1 MEFLKDTKPLEIFG
15 YLFPALF
22 FAALAVTG
30 FIIYNRYKYIRRNIE
45 LGKEW
50 KGVHNP
56 AERIRLMI
64 LIAFGQKKMF
74 ARPIV
79 GIMHFVIYAGFLL
92 INIEILEIVID
103 GLTGHHRIFA
113 PYFNTTIYQILIGFF
128 ELLALGVLVTCVI
141 FLIRRNVIKIDR
153 FEKPEMKGWAHL
165 DANIILIFEI
175 VLMFFLFTM
184 NATDSIL
191 QDRAYQLVQQ
201 NMLLG
206 DVAHYKVF
214 DEPVR
219 FLVSQALIPLYDGLS
234 TTQLI
239 LLERG
244 AWWFHII
251 GIMIFAIYVTYS
263 KHLHIFLAFPNVY
276 FTRLVPKGEM
286 NNMPSITKEV
296 QITMGTLEPAAEEAG
311 MEEEIPS
318 FGAKDVTD
326 LTWRNIL
333 DAYTCTQC
341 GRCTDVCPANMTGKK
356 LSPRKIVMNVRQR
369 ADEIGQRMDEMGQY
383 YKPDE
388 KMLYGDYVTKEELMA
403 CTSCNACVE
412 ACPVNINPLEPILEM
427 RRYVAME
434 EADVPDA
441 WKAMLTNVG
450 NNGAPWAFAPT
461 ERFKWA
467 DELKNSD
474 Q

>member
-1 MEFLKDTKPLEIFG
+1 MKPLEIFG

-22 FAALAVTG
+22 IAALAVTG
-30 FIIYNRYKYIRRNIE
+30 FIIYSRYKYIRRNIE

-50 KGVHNP
+50 KAAHNP
-56 AERIRLMI
+56 AERMKLML

-74 ARPIV
+74 ARPFV
-79 GIMHFVIYAGFLL
+79 GLMHFIIYAGFLL

-103 GLTGHHRIFA
+103 GLTNQHRIFL
-113 PYFNTTIYQILIGFF
+113 PVFGTTVYQLLIGFF
-128 ELLALGVLVTCVI
+128 ELMALGVLVTCVI
-141 FLIRRNVIKIDR
+141 FLIRRNIFKVER
-153 FEKPEMKGWAHL
+153 FDKPEMKGWAHL
-165 DANIILIFEI
+165 DANLILIFEI

-191 QDRAYQLVQQ
+191 QEKEY
-201 NMLLG
+201 G
-206 DVAHYKVF
+206 HYLH
-214 DEPVR
+214 EGMQPMR
-219 FLVSQALIPLYDGLS
+219 FLVSQALIPLYDGLN
-234 TTQLI
+234 TTQLV

-244 AWWFHII
+244 AWWLHIL
-251 GIMIFAIYVTYS
+251 GIMGFAIYVTYS

-276 FTRLVPKGEM
+276 FTRLKPAGEM

-296 QITMGTLEPAAEEAG
+296 QITMGTAEPDPDAG
-311 MEEEIPS
+311 MEDEIPS

-341 GRCTDVCPANMTGKK
+341 GRCTDVCPANSTGKK

-369 ADEIGQRMDEMGQY
+369 ADEIGQRMDEMGEY
-383 YKPDE
+383 YKPDD

-403 CTSCNACVE
+403 CTSCNACVD

-434 EADVPDA
+434 EANVPDA

-467 DELKNSD
+467 EEMKN

>member
-1 MEFLKDTKPLEIFG
+1 MKQLEIFTSI
-15 YLFPALF
+15 FQIMFFVTAL
-22 FAALAVTG
+22 LVTAG
-30 FIIYNRYKYIRRNIE
+30 VIFSRYKYIRRNIE
-45 LGKEW
+45 LGKSW
-50 KGVHNP
+50 KGEHNP
-56 AERIRLMI
+56 AERLRLMI

-74 ARPIV
+74 ARPTI

-92 INIEILEIVID
+92 INIEVLEIVID
-103 GLTGHHRIFA
+103 GVTGHHRIFA
-113 PYFNTTIYQILIGFF
+113 PLFGSTIYQILVGFF
-128 ELLALGVLVTCVI
+128 ELMAFGVLATCVI
-141 FLIRRNVIKIDR
+141 FLIRRNIIKVER
-153 FEKPEMKGWAHL
+153 FDKPEMKGWAHL
-165 DANIILIFEI
+165 DANLILVFEI
-175 VLMFFLFTM
+175 VLMFCLFTM

-191 QDRAYQLVQQ
+191 QEHAVKALT
-201 NMLLG
+201 
-206 DVAHYKVF
+206 DVKYIDAAHYGVF
-214 DEPVR
+214 KDTPLR
-219 FLVSQALIPLYDGLS
+219 FLVSQTLIPLYNGLD
-234 TTQLI
+234 TTQLV
-239 LLERG
+239 LLERA

-251 GIMIFAIYVTYS
+251 GIMGFAIYVTYS

-276 FTRLVPKGEM
+276 FTRLAPKGTI

-296 QITMGTLEPAAEEAG
+296 QITMGALEPDADAG

-369 ADEIGQRMDEMGQY
+369 ADEIGQRMDAMGEY
-383 YKPDE
+383 YKPDD

-403 CTSCNACVE
+403 CTSCNACVD

-467 DELKNSD
+467 DEIRNSD
-474 Q
+474 

>member
-1 MEFLKDTKPLEIFG
+1 MKQLEIFTS
-15 YLFPALF
+15 LFQIMLF
-22 FAALAVTG
+22 VAALLVTAG
-30 FIIYNRYKYIRRNIE
+30 IIFSRYKYIRRNIE
-45 LGKEW
+45 LGKSW
-50 KGVHNP
+50 KGEHNP
-56 AERIRLMI
+56 AERLRLMI

-74 ARPIV
+74 ARPFI
-79 GIMHFVIYAGFLL
+79 GLMHFVIYGGFLL

-103 GLTGHHRIFA
+103 GITGQHRIFA
-113 PYFNTTIYQILIGFF
+113 PLLGSSLYQVLIGFF
-128 ELLALGVLVTCVI
+128 ELLAFGVLATCVI
-141 FLIRRNVIKIDR
+141 FLIRRNIIKVER

-165 DANIILIFEI
+165 DANLILVFEI
-175 VLMFFLFTM
+175 ILMFFLFTM

-191 QDRAYQLVQQ
+191 QMRAMDLANGINVID
-201 NMLLG
+201 NV
-206 DVAHYKVF
+206 DAAHYGVF
-214 DEPVR
+214 KDTSVR
-219 FLVSQALIPLYDGLS
+219 FLVSQTLIPLYDGLD
-234 TTQLI
+234 TTSLV
-239 LLERG
+239 LLERA
-244 AWWFHII
+244 AWWFHIV
-251 GIMIFAIYVTYS
+251 GIMGFAIYVTYS

-276 FTRLVPKGEM
+276 FTRLQPNGEM

-296 QITMGTLEPAAEEAG
+296 KITMGMEEPAADAD
-311 MEEEIPS
+311 MEDEIPS

-369 ADEIGQRMDEMGQY
+369 ADEIGKRMDEMGEY
-383 YKPDE
+383 YKPDD

-403 CTSCNACVE
+403 CTSCNACVD

-467 DELKNSD
+467 DELKN

>member
-1 MEFLKDTKPLEIFG
+1 MKQLEIFTS
-15 YLFPALF
+15 LFQIMLFVTAL
-22 FAALAVTG
+22 LVTAG
-30 FIIYNRYKYIRRNIE
+30 LIFRRYKYIRRNIE
-45 LGKEW
+45 LGKSW
-50 KGVHNP
+50 KGEHNP
-56 AERIRLMI
+56 AERLRLMI

-74 ARPIV
+74 KRPIV
-79 GIMHFVIYAGFLL
+79 GLMHFVIYAGFLL

-103 GLTGHHRIFA
+103 GITGQHRIFA
-113 PYFNTTIYQILIGFF
+113 PLLGSSLYQVLIGFF
-128 ELLALGVLVTCVI
+128 ELLAFGVLATCVI
-141 FLIRRNVIKIDR
+141 FLIRRNVIKVER
-153 FEKPEMKGWAHL
+153 FDKPEMKGWAHL
-165 DANIILIFEI
+165 DANLILIFEI

-191 QDRAYQLVQQ
+191 QMRAMDLV
-201 NMLLG
+201 NNI
-206 DVAHYKVF
+206 DAEHYKVF

-219 FLVSQALIPLYDGLS
+219 FLVSQTLIPLYDGLN
-234 TTQLI
+234 TTSLV
-239 LLERG
+239 LLERA

-251 GIMIFAIYVTYS
+251 GIMGFAIYVTYS

-276 FTRLVPKGEM
+276 FTRLQSKGEM
-286 NNMPSITKEV
+286 NNMPSITNEV
-296 QITMGTLEPAAEEAG
+296 KIAMGQAEPDPNPNA
-311 MEEEIPS
+311 EIPS

-369 ADEIGQRMDEMGQY
+369 ADEIGQRMDEMGEY
-383 YKPDE
+383 YQPDD

-434 EADVPDA
+434 EANVPDA

-467 DELKNSD
+467 DELKN

>member
-1 MEFLKDTKPLEIFG
+1 MKQLEFFTSLFQIMFFVTALLVTAGIIFG
-15 YLFPALF
+15 
-22 FAALAVTG
+22 
-30 FIIYNRYKYIRRNIE
+30 RYKYIRRNIE

-50 KGVHNP
+50 KGTHNP
-56 AERIRLMI
+56 AERLRLMI

-74 ARPIV
+74 ARPFV
-79 GIMHFVIYAGFLL
+79 GLMHFVIYAGFLL
-92 INIEILEIVID
+92 INIEILEIVVD
-103 GLTGHHRIFA
+103 GITGHHRIFA
-113 PYFNTTIYQILIGFF
+113 PLFGATIYQILIGFF
-128 ELLALGVLVTCVI
+128 ELLAFGVLATCVI
-141 FLIRRNVIKIDR
+141 FLIRRNVVKIER
-153 FEKPEMKGWAHL
+153 FDKPEMKGWAHL
-165 DANIILIFEI
+165 DANLILIFEI

-191 QDRAYQLVQQ
+191 QMRATDLV
-201 NMLLG
+201 NNI
-206 DVAHYKVF
+206 DAEHYKVF
-214 DEPVR
+214 DTPVR
-219 FLVSQALIPLYDGLS
+219 FLVSQALIPLYDGLT
-234 TTQLI
+234 TTQLV
-239 LLERG
+239 LLERA

-251 GIMIFAIYVTYS
+251 GIMGFAIYVTYS

-276 FTRLVPKGEM
+276 FTRLQPNGEM

-296 QITMGTLEPAAEEAG
+296 KITMGMEEPAADAG
-311 MEEEIPS
+311 MEDEILS
-318 FGAKDVTD
+318 FGAKDITD
-326 LTWRNIL
+326 LTWKNIL

-369 ADEIGQRMDEMGQY
+369 ADEIGQRMDEMGEY
-383 YKPDE
+383 YKPDD

-403 CTSCNACVE
+403 CTSCNACVD

-467 DELKNSD
+467 EEMKHSN

>member
-1 MEFLKDTKPLEIFG
+1 MKQLEIFTS
-15 YLFPALF
+15 LFQIMLFVTAL
-22 FAALAVTG
+22 LVTAG
-30 FIIYNRYKYIRRNIE
+30 VIFSRYKYIRRNIE
-45 LGKEW
+45 LGKSW
-50 KGVHNP
+50 KGEHNP
-56 AERIRLMI
+56 AERLRLMI

-74 ARPIV
+74 ARPFV
-79 GIMHFVIYAGFLL
+79 GLMHFVIYAGFLL

-103 GLTGHHRIFA
+103 GITGHHRIFA
-113 PYFNTTIYQILIGFF
+113 PLFGATIYQILIGFF
-128 ELLALGVLVTCVI
+128 ELLALGVLTTCII
-141 FLIRRNVIKIDR
+141 FLIRRNIVKVER
-153 FEKPEMKGWAHL
+153 FDKPEMKGWAHL
-165 DANIILIFEI
+165 DANLILIFEI

-191 QDRAYQLVQQ
+191 QMRATDLVN
-201 NMLLG
+201 NM
-206 DVAHYKVF
+206 DAAHYKVF
-214 DEPVR
+214 ENTPVR
-219 FLVSQALIPLYDGLS
+219 FLVSQALIPLYDGLT
-234 TTQLI
+234 TTQLV
-239 LLERG
+239 LLERA
-244 AWWFHII
+244 AWWFHIV
-251 GIMIFAIYVTYS
+251 GIMGFAIYVTYS

-276 FTRLVPKGEM
+276 FTRLQPKGEM

-296 QITMGTLEPAAEEAG
+296 KITMGMEEPAADAG
-311 MEEEIPS
+311 MEDEIPS

-369 ADEIGQRMDEMGQY
+369 ADEIGQRMDEMGEY
-383 YKPDE
+383 YKPDD

-467 DELKNSD
+467 DEMKN

>member
-1 MEFLKDTKPLEIFG
+1 MKQLEIFTS
-15 YLFPALF
+15 LFQIMF
-22 FAALAVTG
+22 FLAVLLVTAG
-30 FIIYNRYKYIRRNIE
+30 IIFSRYKYIRRNIE
-45 LGKEW
+45 LGKSW
-50 KGVHNP
+50 KGEHNP
-56 AERIRLMI
+56 AERLRLMI

-74 ARPIV
+74 KRPVI
-79 GIMHFVIYAGFLL
+79 GLMHFVIYAGFLL
-92 INIEILEIVID
+92 INIEVLEIVID
-103 GLTGHHRIFA
+103 GIFGQHRIFA
-113 PYFNTTIYQILIGFF
+113 SLLGSTIYQILIGFF
-128 ELLALGVLVTCVI
+128 ELMGLGVLITCII
-141 FLIRRNVIKIDR
+141 FLIRRNIVKVER
-153 FEKPEMKGWAHL
+153 FDKPEMKGWAHL

-191 QDRAYQLVQQ
+191 QTRAMDLA
-201 NMLLG
+201 NNI
-206 DVAHYKVF
+206 DAEHYKVF
-214 DEPVR
+214 DTPAY
-219 FLVSQALIPLYDGLS
+219 FLVSQLLTPLYSSLE
-234 TTQLI
+234 TTSLVLI
-239 LLERG
+239 ERA
-244 AWWFHII
+244 AWWLHII
-251 GIMIFAIYVTYS
+251 GIMSFSVYVTYS

-276 FTRLVPKGEM
+276 FTRLKAKGEI

-296 QITMGTLEPAAEEAG
+296 QITMGTAEPDANATE
-311 MEEEIPS
+311 EEEIPS

-369 ADEIGQRMDEMGQY
+369 ADEIGQRMDEMGEY
-383 YKPDE
+383 YAPDE
-388 KMLYGDYVTKEELMA
+388 KMLYGDYVSKEELMA

-467 DELKNSD
+467 DEIKNSN

>member
-1 MEFLKDTKPLEIFG
+1 MFFVTALLVTAGIIFG
-15 YLFPALF
+15 
-22 FAALAVTG
+22 
-30 FIIYNRYKYIRRNIE
+30 RYKYIRRNIE

-50 KGVHNP
+50 KGTHNP
-56 AERIRLMI
+56 AERLRLMI

-74 ARPIV
+74 ARPFV
-79 GIMHFVIYAGFLL
+79 GLMHFVIYAGFLL
-92 INIEILEIVID
+92 INIEILEIVVD
-103 GLTGHHRIFA
+103 GITGHHRIFA
-113 PYFNTTIYQILIGFF
+113 PLFGATIYQILIGFF
-128 ELLALGVLVTCVI
+128 ELLAFGVLATCVI
-141 FLIRRNVIKIDR
+141 FLIRRNVVKIER
-153 FEKPEMKGWAHL
+153 FDKPEMKGWAHL
-165 DANIILIFEI
+165 DANLILIFEI

-191 QDRAYQLVQQ
+191 QMRATDLV
-201 NMLLG
+201 NNI
-206 DVAHYKVF
+206 DAEHYKVF
-214 DEPVR
+214 DTPVR
-219 FLVSQALIPLYDGLS
+219 FLVSQALIPLYDGLT
-234 TTQLI
+234 TTQLV
-239 LLERG
+239 LLERA

-251 GIMIFAIYVTYS
+251 GIMGFAIYVTYS

-276 FTRLVPKGEM
+276 FTRLQPNGEM

-296 QITMGTLEPAAEEAG
+296 KITMGMEEPAADAG
-311 MEEEIPS
+311 MEDEILS
-318 FGAKDVTD
+318 FGAKDITD
-326 LTWRNIL
+326 LTWKNIL

-369 ADEIGQRMDEMGQY
+369 ADEIGQRMDEMGEY
-383 YKPDE
+383 YKPDD

-403 CTSCNACVE
+403 CTSCNACVD

-467 DELKNSD
+467 EEMKNSN

>member
-1 MEFLKDTKPLEIFG
+1 MEQLKIFTS
-15 YLFPALF
+15 LFQIMFFVTAL
-22 FAALAVTG
+22 LVTAG
-30 FIIYNRYKYIRRNIE
+30 VVFSRYKYIRRNIE
-45 LGKEW
+45 LGKSW
-50 KGVHNP
+50 KGQHNP
-56 AERIRLMI
+56 AERLRLMI

-74 ARPIV
+74 KRPIV

-103 GLTGHHRIFA
+103 GITGNHRIFA
-113 PYFNTTIYQILIGFF
+113 PLFGATMYQILIGFF
-128 ELLALGVLVTCVI
+128 ELMALGVLTTCVI
-141 FLIRRNVIKIDR
+141 FLIRRNVIKVER

-165 DANIILIFEI
+165 DANLILIFEI

-191 QDRAYQLVQQ
+191 QEHALKALTDTKYIDAT
-201 NMLLG
+201 
-206 DVAHYKVF
+206 HYGIF
-214 DEPVR
+214 NTTPIR
-219 FLVSQALIPLYDGLS
+219 FLVSQTLIPLYDGLT
-234 TTQLI
+234 TTQLV
-239 LLERG
+239 LLERA

-251 GIMIFAIYVTYS
+251 GIMSFAIYVTYS

-276 FTRLVPKGEM
+276 FTRLEPKGEIK
-286 NNMPSITKEV
+286 NMPSITQEV
-296 QITMGTLEPAAEEAG
+296 KIAMGQAEPDPNQSA
-311 MEEEIPS
+311 EIPS

-333 DAYTCTQC
+333 DAYTCTEC

-356 LSPRKIVMNVRQR
+356 LSPRKVVMNIRQR
-369 ADEIGQRMDEMGQY
+369 ADEIGQRMDEMGEY
-383 YKPDE
+383 YKPDD
-388 KMLYGDYVTKEELMA
+388 KMLYKDYVTKEELMA

-434 EADVPDA
+434 EANVPDA

-467 DELKNSD
+467 EEMKGN

>member
-1 MEFLKDTKPLEIFG
+1 MKQLEFFTSLFQIMFFVTALLVTAGIIFG
-15 YLFPALF
+15 
-22 FAALAVTG
+22 
-30 FIIYNRYKYIRRNIE
+30 RYKYIRRNIE

-50 KGVHNP
+50 KGTHNP
-56 AERIRLMI
+56 AERLRLMI

-74 ARPIV
+74 ARPFV
-79 GIMHFVIYAGFLL
+79 GLMHFVIYAGFLL
-92 INIEILEIVID
+92 INIEILEIVVD
-103 GLTGHHRIFA
+103 GITGHHRIFA
-113 PYFNTTIYQILIGFF
+113 PLFGATIYQILIGFF
-128 ELLALGVLVTCVI
+128 ELLAFGVLATCVI
-141 FLIRRNVIKIDR
+141 FLIRRNVVKIER
-153 FEKPEMKGWAHL
+153 FDKPEMKGWAHL
-165 DANIILIFEI
+165 DANLILIFEI

-191 QDRAYQLVQQ
+191 QMRATDLV
-201 NMLLG
+201 NNI
-206 DVAHYKVF
+206 DAEHYKVF
-214 DEPVR
+214 DTPVR
-219 FLVSQALIPLYDGLS
+219 FLVSQALIPLYDGLT
-234 TTQLI
+234 TTQLV
-239 LLERG
+239 LLERA

-251 GIMIFAIYVTYS
+251 GIMGFAIYVTYS

-276 FTRLVPKGEM
+276 FTRLQPNGEM

-296 QITMGTLEPAAEEAG
+296 KITMGMEEPAADAG
-311 MEEEIPS
+311 MEDEILS
-318 FGAKDVTD
+318 FGAKDITD
-326 LTWRNIL
+326 LTWKNIL

-369 ADEIGQRMDEMGQY
+369 ADEIGQRMDEMGEY
-383 YKPDE
+383 YKPDD

-403 CTSCNACVE
+403 CTSCNACVD

-467 DELKNSD
+467 EEMKNSN

>member
-1 MEFLKDTKPLEIFG
+1 MKPLDIFG

-30 FIIYNRYKYIRRNIE
+30 FIIYDRYKYIRRNIE

-50 KGVHNP
+50 KAAHNP
-56 AERIRLMI
+56 SERLKLML

-74 ARPIV
+74 ARPVV
-79 GIMHFVIYAGFLL
+79 GLMHFVIYAGFLL

-113 PYFNTTIYQILIGFF
+113 PLFGTTVYKLLIGFF
-128 ELLALGVLVTCVI
+128 ELMALGVLVTCVI
-141 FLIRRNVIKIDR
+141 FLIRRNILKVER
-153 FEKPEMKGWAHL
+153 FDKPEMKGWAHL
-165 DANIILIFEI
+165 DANLILIFEI
-175 VLMFFLFTM
+175 ILMFFLFTM

-191 QDRAYQLVQQ
+191 QSKGY
-201 NMLLG
+201 G
-206 DVAHYKVF
+206 HYVH
-214 DEPVR
+214 EGMQPMR

-234 TTQLI
+234 ENQLV
-239 LLERG
+239 LVERG
-244 AWWFHII
+244 AWWLHII
-251 GIMIFAIYVTYS
+251 GIMGFAIYVTYS

-276 FTRLVPKGEM
+276 FTRLKPAGEM

-296 QITMGTLEPAAEEAG
+296 QITMGTAEPDPNAG
-311 MEEEIPS
+311 MEDEIPS

-341 GRCTDVCPANMTGKK
+341 GRCTDVCPANLTGKK

-369 ADEIGQRMDEMGQY
+369 ADEIGKRMDEMGEY
-383 YKPDE
+383 YKPDD

-403 CTSCNACVE
+403 CTSCNACVD

-434 EADVPDA
+434 EANVPDA

-467 DELKNSD
+467 EEMKNND
-474 Q
+474 

>member
-1 MEFLKDTKPLEIFG
+1 MKQLEIFTS
-15 YLFPALF
+15 LFQIMLFVTAL
-22 FAALAVTG
+22 LVTAG
-30 FIIYNRYKYIRRNIE
+30 VIFSRYKYIRRNIE
-45 LGKEW
+45 LGKSW
-50 KGVHNP
+50 KGEHNP
-56 AERIRLMI
+56 AERLRLMI

-74 ARPIV
+74 ARPFV
-79 GIMHFVIYAGFLL
+79 GLMHFVIYAGFLL

-103 GLTGHHRIFA
+103 GITGHHRIFA
-113 PYFNTTIYQILIGFF
+113 PLFGATIYQILIGFF
-128 ELLALGVLVTCVI
+128 ELLALGVLTTCIV
-141 FLIRRNVIKIDR
+141 FLIRRNIVKVER
-153 FEKPEMKGWAHL
+153 FDKPEMKGWAHL
-165 DANIILIFEI
+165 DANLILIFEI

-184 NATDSIL
+184 NATDAIL
-191 QDRAYQLVQQ
+191 QQEAYNLVQ
-201 NMLLG
+201 NGLPLG
-206 DVAHYKVF
+206 DTEHYKVF
-214 DEPVR
+214 DTPLR
-219 FLVSQALIPLYDGLS
+219 FLVSQALIPLYDGLT
-234 TTQLI
+234 TTQLV
-239 LLERG
+239 LLERA
-244 AWWFHII
+244 AWWFHIV
-251 GIMIFAIYVTYS
+251 GIMGFAIYVTYS

-276 FTRLVPKGEM
+276 FTRLQPKGEM

-296 QITMGTLEPAAEEAG
+296 KITMGMEEPAADAG
-311 MEEEIPS
+311 MEDEIPS

-369 ADEIGQRMDEMGQY
+369 ADEIGQRMDEMGEY
-383 YKPDE
+383 YKPDD

-467 DELKNSD
+467 DEMKN

>member
-1 MEFLKDTKPLEIFG
+1 MEQLKIFTS
-15 YLFPALF
+15 LFQIMFFVTAL
-22 FAALAVTG
+22 LVTAG
-30 FIIYNRYKYIRRNIE
+30 VIFSRYKYIRRNIE
-45 LGKEW
+45 LGKSW
-50 KGVHNP
+50 KGEHNP
-56 AERIRLMI
+56 AERLRLMI

-74 ARPIV
+74 QRPII
-79 GIMHFVIYAGFLL
+79 GAMHFVIYAGFLL

-103 GLTGHHRIFA
+103 GITGHHRIFS
-113 PYFNTTIYQILIGFF
+113 PLFGSTIYQVLVGFF
-128 ELLALGVLVTCVI
+128 ELMALGVLVMCVI
-141 FLIRRNVIKIDR
+141 FLIRRNIIKVER

-165 DANIILIFEI
+165 DANLILIFEI
-175 VLMFFLFTM
+175 ILMFFLFTM

-191 QDRAYQLVQQ
+191 QQNAYELAQKGLP
-201 NMLLG
+201 LG
-206 DVAHYKVF
+206 DTEHYKIF
-214 DEPVR
+214 DTPLR
-219 FLVSQALIPLYDGLS
+219 FLVSQALIPLYSGLD
-234 TTQLI
+234 TIQLV
-239 LLERG
+239 LLERA

-251 GIMIFAIYVTYS
+251 GIMSFAVYVTYS

-276 FTRLVPKGEM
+276 FTRLKPKGEI

-296 QITMGTLEPAAEEAG
+296 KIAMGQAEPDPNPNA
-311 MEEEIPS
+311 EIPS

-356 LSPRKIVMNVRQR
+356 LSPRKIVMNIRQR
-369 ADEIGQRMDEMGQY
+369 ADEIGQRMDEMGEY
-383 YKPDE
+383 YKPDD
-388 KMLYGDYVTKEELMA
+388 KMLYKDYVTKEELMA

-434 EADVPDA
+434 EANVPDA

-467 DELKNSD
+467 DEMKN

>member
-1 MEFLKDTKPLEIFG
+1 MLFVTALLVTAGVIFS
-15 YLFPALF
+15 
-22 FAALAVTG
+22 
-30 FIIYNRYKYIRRNIE
+30 RYKYIRRNIE
-45 LGKEW
+45 LGKSW
-50 KGVHNP
+50 KGEHNP
-56 AERIRLMI
+56 AERLRLMI

-74 ARPIV
+74 ARPFV
-79 GIMHFVIYAGFLL
+79 GLMHFVIYAGFLL

-103 GLTGHHRIFA
+103 GITGHHRIFA
-113 PYFNTTIYQILIGFF
+113 PLFGATIYQILIGFF
-128 ELLALGVLVTCVI
+128 ELLALGVLTTCII
-141 FLIRRNVIKIDR
+141 FLIRRNIVKVER
-153 FEKPEMKGWAHL
+153 FDKPEMKGWAHL
-165 DANIILIFEI
+165 DANLILIFEI

-191 QDRAYQLVQQ
+191 QMRATDLVN
-201 NMLLG
+201 NM
-206 DVAHYKVF
+206 DAAHYKVF
-214 DEPVR
+214 ENTPVR
-219 FLVSQALIPLYDGLS
+219 FLVSQALIPLYDGLT
-234 TTQLI
+234 TTQLV
-239 LLERG
+239 LLERA
-244 AWWFHII
+244 AWWFHIV
-251 GIMIFAIYVTYS
+251 GIMGFAIYVTYS

-276 FTRLVPKGEM
+276 FTRLQPKGEM

-296 QITMGTLEPAAEEAG
+296 KITMGMEEPAADAG
-311 MEEEIPS
+311 MEDEIPS

-369 ADEIGQRMDEMGQY
+369 ADEIGQRMDEMGEY
-383 YKPDE
+383 YKPDD

-467 DELKNSD
+467 DEMKN

>member
-1 MEFLKDTKPLEIFG
+1 MLFVTALLVTAGIIFS
-15 YLFPALF
+15 
-22 FAALAVTG
+22 
-30 FIIYNRYKYIRRNIE
+30 RYKYIRRNIE
-45 LGKEW
+45 LGKSW
-50 KGVHNP
+50 KGEHNP
-56 AERIRLMI
+56 AERLRLMI

-74 ARPIV
+74 ARPAI
-79 GIMHFVIYAGFLL
+79 GIMHFIVYAGFLL
-92 INIEILEIVID
+92 INIEVLEIVID
-103 GLTGHHRIFA
+103 GISGHHRIFA
-113 PYFNTTIYQILIGFF
+113 PLLGATIYQILVGFF
-128 ELLALGVLVTCVI
+128 ELMALGVLTMCVI
-141 FLIRRNVIKIDR
+141 FLIRRNIVKVER
-153 FEKPEMKGWAHL
+153 FDKPEMKGWGHL
-165 DANIILIFEI
+165 DANIILVFEI

-191 QDRAYQLVQQ
+191 QERAMDLVT
-201 NMLLG
+201 NI
-206 DVAHYKVF
+206 DAAHYKTF
-214 DEPVR
+214 DTPVY
-219 FLVSQALIPLYDGLS
+219 FLVSQVLTPLYDGLT
-234 TTQLI
+234 TTQLV
-239 LLERG
+239 LLERA
-244 AWWFHII
+244 AWWFHIV

-276 FTRLVPKGEM
+276 FTRLAPKGEM

-296 QITMGTLEPAAEEAG
+296 KISMGMEEPDADAG
-311 MEEEIPS
+311 MEDEIPS

-369 ADEIGQRMDEMGQY
+369 ADEIGQRMDEMGEY
-383 YKPDE
+383 YKPDN

-403 CTSCNACVE
+403 CTSCNACVD
-412 ACPVNINPLEPILEM
+412 ACPVNISPLEPILEM

-441 WKAMLTNVG
+441 WKAMLTSVG

-467 DELKNSD
+467 DEMKNSD
-474 Q
+474 K

>member
-1 MEFLKDTKPLEIFG
+1 MKQLEIFTS
-15 YLFPALF
+15 LFQIMLFVTAL
-22 FAALAVTG
+22 LVTAG
-30 FIIYNRYKYIRRNIE
+30 VIFSRYKYIRRNIE
-45 LGKEW
+45 LGKSW
-50 KGVHNP
+50 KGEHNP
-56 AERIRLMI
+56 AERLRLMI

-74 ARPIV
+74 ARPLV
-79 GIMHFVIYAGFLL
+79 GLMHFVIYAGFLL

-103 GLTGHHRIFA
+103 GITGHHRIFA
-113 PYFNTTIYQILIGFF
+113 PLFGATIYQILIGFF
-128 ELLALGVLVTCVI
+128 ELLALGVLTTCII
-141 FLIRRNVIKIDR
+141 FLIRRNIVKVER
-153 FEKPEMKGWAHL
+153 FDKPEMKGWAHL
-165 DANIILIFEI
+165 DANLILIFEI

-191 QDRAYQLVQQ
+191 QMRATDLV
-201 NMLLG
+201 NNI
-206 DVAHYKVF
+206 DAAHYSVF
-214 DEPVR
+214 ENTPVR
-219 FLVSQALIPLYDGLS
+219 FLVSQALIPLYDGLT
-234 TTQLI
+234 TTQLV
-239 LLERG
+239 LLERA
-244 AWWFHII
+244 AWWFHIV
-251 GIMIFAIYVTYS
+251 GIMGFAIYVTYS

-276 FTRLVPKGEM
+276 FTRLQPKGEM

-296 QITMGTLEPAAEEAG
+296 KITMGMEEPAADAS
-311 MEEEIPS
+311 MEDEIPS

-369 ADEIGQRMDEMGQY
+369 ADEIGQRMDEMGEY
-383 YKPDE
+383 YKPDD

-467 DELKNSD
+467 DEMKN

>member
-1 MEFLKDTKPLEIFG
+1 MKQLEIFTS
-15 YLFPALF
+15 LFQIMF
-22 FAALAVTG
+22 FVAALVVTAG
-30 FIIYNRYKYIRRNIE
+30 IIFSRYKYIRRNIE

-50 KGVHNP
+50 KGTHNP
-56 AERIRLMI
+56 SERLRLMI

-74 ARPIV
+74 ARPII
-79 GIMHFVIYAGFLL
+79 GAMHFVIYAGFLL
-92 INIEILEIVID
+92 INIEVLEIVID
-103 GLTGHHRIFA
+103 GITGHHRIFSPLFGA
-113 PYFNTTIYQILIGFF
+113 TIYQILVGFF
-128 ELLALGVLVTCVI
+128 ELMAFGVLLTCVI
-141 FLIRRNVIKIDR
+141 FLIRRNVIKVER
-153 FEKPEMKGWAHL
+153 FDKPEMKGWAHL
-165 DANIILIFEI
+165 DANLILVFEI

-191 QDRAYQLVQQ
+191 QQQAYELAQKGLP
-201 NMLLG
+201 LG
-206 DVAHYKVF
+206 DAAHYKIF
-214 DEPVR
+214 ETPLR
-219 FLVSQALIPLYDGLS
+219 FLVSQALIPLYSGLD
-234 TTQLI
+234 TIQLVM
-239 LLERG
+239 LERA

-251 GIMIFAIYVTYS
+251 GIMGFAIYVTYS

-276 FTRLVPKGEM
+276 FTRLQPNGEM

-296 QITMGTLEPAAEEAG
+296 KIAMGEIEPDPNPSAEF
-311 MEEEIPS
+311 PS

-369 ADEIGQRMDEMGQY
+369 ADEIGQRMDEMGEF
-383 YKPDE
+383 YKPDD

-403 CTSCNACVE
+403 CTSCNACVD
-412 ACPVNINPLEPILEM
+412 ACPVNISPLEPILEM

-434 EADVPDA
+434 EANVPDA

-467 DELKNSD
+467 DEMKSSD
-474 Q
+474 K

>member
-1 MEFLKDTKPLEIFG
+1 MKQLEIFTS
-15 YLFPALF
+15 LFQIMF
-22 FAALAVTG
+22 FVAALLFTAG
-30 FIIYNRYKYIRRNIE
+30 IIFSRYKYIRRNIE
-45 LGKEW
+45 LGKSW
-50 KGVHNP
+50 KGEHNP
-56 AERIRLMI
+56 AERLRLMI

-74 ARPIV
+74 ARPVI

-92 INIEILEIVID
+92 INIEVLEIVID
-103 GLTGHHRIFA
+103 GITGHHRIFSPLFGA
-113 PYFNTTIYQILIGFF
+113 TIYQILVGFF
-128 ELLALGVLVTCVI
+128 ELMAFGVLLTCVI
-141 FLIRRNVIKIDR
+141 FLIRRNVIKVER
-153 FEKPEMKGWAHL
+153 FDKPEMKGWAHL
-165 DANIILIFEI
+165 DANLILVFEI

-191 QDRAYQLVQQ
+191 QMRAMDLV
-201 NMLLG
+201 NNV
-206 DVAHYKVF
+206 DAAHYKVF
-214 DEPVR
+214 EEPIR
-219 FLVSQALIPLYDGLS
+219 FLVSQTLIPLYDGLT
-234 TTQLI
+234 TTQLV
-239 LLERG
+239 LLERA

-251 GIMIFAIYVTYS
+251 GIMGFAIYVTYS

-276 FTRLVPKGEM
+276 FTRLKPLGTI

-296 QITMGTLEPAAEEAG
+296 KIAMGQAEPDSNTNA
-311 MEEEIPS
+311 EIPS

-369 ADEIGQRMDEMGQY
+369 ADEIGQRMDEMGEHY
-383 YKPDE
+383 IPDN

-403 CTSCNACVE
+403 CTSCNACVD

-434 EADVPDA
+434 EANVPDA

-467 DELKNSD
+467 DEMKNSD
-474 Q
+474 K